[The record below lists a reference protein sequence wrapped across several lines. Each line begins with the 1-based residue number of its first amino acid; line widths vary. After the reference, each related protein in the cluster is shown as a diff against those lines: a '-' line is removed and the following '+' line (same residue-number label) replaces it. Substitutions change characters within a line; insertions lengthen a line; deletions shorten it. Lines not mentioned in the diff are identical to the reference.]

1 MLKLLKAYKKLILIL
16 LLPYVAV
23 LFVLI
28 YPTTYSVTAPGG
40 LTPVE
45 QFIELEDIELKNNFY
60 TIYVYSYYPITLFQ
74 SWVLKN
80 DPRMDVDPM
89 TPIEKDTSAY
99 ENYLKGQLAK
109 HVSLKNS
116 IISAYELAAEK
127 NSAVTI
133 DYEFTGFYIYTR
145 PSRVSELKIGDHI
158 IKINGVSYE
167 GMTPSEFYGLLDLSS
182 FTITIRR
189 IKDGEPFE
197 FDVTYVKEEN
207 DVNFSF
213 YVRYDILNASPS
225 FDLPGLNQV
234 VGGPSGG
241 LLQTL
246 TLYSS
251 LVNIN
256 IGDDKISGTGTMS
269 VSGNVG
275 RIGGI
280 TQKIYTAND
289 QNVDIFFIP
298 ESHYEEIENTNF
310 DFEIVPVS
318 TLREAVEWLYD
329 YYN

>member
-1 MLKLLKAYKKLILIL
+1 M
-16 LLPYVAV
+16 LLPYLAV
-23 LFVLI
+23 LFVLV
-28 YPTTYSVTAPGG
+28 YPTSYSVTAPGG

-45 QFIELEDIELKNNFY
+45 DFIDIEGVDLNDNFY

-74 SWVLKN
+74 SWILQN
-80 DPRMDVDPM
+80 DSRMDIDPI
-89 TPIEKDTSAY
+89 TPVEKDTSAY

-127 NSAVTI
+127 NDEVTI
-133 DYEFTGFYIYTR
+133 NYEFTGLYIYTR
-145 PSRVSELKIGDHI
+145 PSRVSELRIGDHI
-158 IKINGVSYE
+158 VKIDGQSYE
-167 GMTPSEFYGLLDLSS
+167 GMTPTDFYNLLDLNS

-189 IKDGEPFE
+189 TRDGEPYE
-197 FDVTYVKEEN
+197 FDVTYEKEEA
-207 DVNFSF
+207 DVSFSF
-213 YVRYDILNASPS
+213 YVRYDILNATPA
-225 FDLPGLNQV
+225 FDLPGLNQI

-256 IGDDKISGTGTMS
+256 IGDDKISGTGTIS
-269 VSGNVG
+269 VNGNVG

-280 TQKIYTAND
+280 TQKIYTA
-289 QNVDIFFIP
+289 QYENVDIFFIP
-298 ESHYEEIENTNF
+298 ESHYSEIENMDF